1 MRESIRAKQM
11 SQVVKDIESDDNS
24 QEGENSDI
32 EVSEDE
38 KELAREEKFVSQFER
53 VMKGTNKKL

>member
-1 MRESIRAKQM
+1 M
-11 SQVVKDIESDDNS
+11 SQVNKDVESDDNS